1 MKEDP
6 IKVGRSV
13 VAAFLLNRFDSVHSE
28 EMLAYLIRLHLI
40 SPFERE
46 ALLKA
51 GGVNPDSD
59 KDAIISALSST
70 LLSIEK
76 DTGRVTCYFDDSGK
90 PILFGVN
97 SDSDKDAMI
106 SALNSALISI
116 EKDTGGVS
124 RYYARKFTGT
134 GRPIVFGIIP
144 ESDKD
149 AMISALNSALLSI
162 EKDTGGVICYFSA
175 NFNGSGKPMVIV
187 MSRSSCR
194 FLFLFASKTWLS
206 PLSS

>member
-1 MKEDP
+1 MKTKNSLSHLSFSDPNPDPSPMNENP
-6 IKVGRSV
+6 IKVARSV
-13 VAAFLLNRFDSVHSE
+13 VAAFLLNRFDSEPVFIPVHSE

-40 SPFERE
+40 SPFKRE

-76 DTGRVTCYFDDSGK
+76 DTCYFDDTGK
-90 PILFGVN
+90 PIVVGVN

-116 EKDTGGVS
+116 EKDTG
-124 RYYARKFTGT
+124 
-134 GRPIVFGIIP
+134 
-144 ESDKD
+144 
-149 AMISALNSALLSI
+149 
-162 EKDTGGVICYFSA
+162 
-175 NFNGSGKPMVIV
+175 
-187 MSRSSCR
+187 
-194 FLFLFASKTWLS
+194 
-206 PLSS
+206 